1 MIYEMKHK
9 SSHTSGH
16 TAAIPAWDEMNRL
29 QIFIRKVPSKPNE
42 NEHVFLGW
50 QAP

>member
-1 MIYEMKHK
+1 MRWNIRAVILVDP
-9 SSHTSGH
+9 T
-16 TAAIPAWDEMNRL
+16 WDEMNRL